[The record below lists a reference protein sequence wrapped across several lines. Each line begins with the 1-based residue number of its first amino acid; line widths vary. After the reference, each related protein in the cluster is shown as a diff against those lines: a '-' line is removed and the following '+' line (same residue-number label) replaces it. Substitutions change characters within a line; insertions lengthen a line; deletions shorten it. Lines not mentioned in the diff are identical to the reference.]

1 MQCDSSQSYVSA
13 GTHAG
18 AVGLMIR
25 CTDVAETSDVR
36 RWGRTHRLCCV
47 SAREKLGVQKI
58 GVQGAASLVQA
69 GVCVEWLALSNIW
82 LTRAL
87 VHELRSMR
95 PELEQRLATLK
106 QQNGKEI
113 SSYSSRMGYQSSPFL
128 ASEKCFDPS
137 RISRDSFLSVS
148 GIRCRRKVFKGKDST
163 INCSRVYMI
172 GSGSSSSD
180 ADVKT

>member
-1 MQCDSSQSYVSA
+1 
-13 GTHAG
+13 
-18 AVGLMIR
+18 MIR

-58 GVQGAASLVQA
+58 GVQGAVSLVQA
-69 GVCVEWLALSNIW
+69 GVCDGVAGTKQHLADKGARSRTSLNAPR
-82 LTRAL
+82 TRAK
-87 VHELRSMR
+87 
-95 PELEQRLATLK
+95 LATLK
-106 QQNGKEI
+106 QQNGKGI

-148 GIRCRRKVFKGKDST
+148 GIRCRRKVLKGKDST

-172 GSGSSSSD
+172 GSGSCSSD